1 MTKNNPNPKYTDAN
15 DTQLRKQHVFE
26 TESLDSANDK
36 DTTEQDVK
44 AQQSFADVDFIC
56 ESNLADL
63 PQAIDGLESISQQDD
78 KPRNLSLLAKLSFIA
93 LILVVIVQ
101 SLQGLQNAYLQS
113 PWLFGFYLAVTGI
126 VVAWAGAI
134 TLSEWRKLVK
144 LKHVADTQ
152 AAGERLALSMQRGEA
167 GKFITPLLQKYPN
180 SQGKKQYLAIDG
192 REHNDAEMVLLFDEL
207 VLSERD
213 EKAKKIVG
221 RFAAESALLL
231 AASPLAVLDMAIIL
245 WRNQRM
251 INAIAD
257 VYGIELGYW
266 SRIKLIKSIVLN
278 IVYAGTTE
286 VVTDLGTQL
295 LSVEMTGKLS
305 ARLAQGLGGGLL
317 TARLGYQA
325 MSLCRP
331 LSFKEQNRPKLSQVH
346 QQLLG
351 ELKSF
356 SSSVL
361 HSNKTKEKQFA
372 EK

>member
-1 MTKNNPNPKYTDAN
+1 MSNNNSKRTEFEDAQLKQQQVF
-15 DTQLRKQHVFE
+15 DTE
-26 TESLDSANDK
+26 TLDSGK
-36 DTTEQDVK
+36 DQDVK
-44 AQQSFADVDFIC
+44 GSQSFTDVEFIC
-56 ESNLADL
+56 ETNLAKL
-63 PQAIDGLESISQQDD
+63 PETIDELESID
-78 KPRNLSLLAKLSFIA
+78 KLGAKPKKISMLAKLSLLA

-101 SLQGLQNAYLQS
+101 TIQGLQTAYLQS
-113 PWLFGFYLAVTGI
+113 PWLFGFYVTVAGI
-126 VVAWAGAI
+126 IMAWAGAI
-134 TLSEWRKLVK
+134 TLSEWKKLIK

-152 AAGERLALSMQRGEA
+152 ATGERLALSMQRGEA
-167 GKFITPLLQKYPN
+167 SKFISPLLQKYPDTE
-180 SQGKKQYLAIDG
+180 GKKQYLAINSV
-192 REHNDAEMVLLFDEL
+192 EHNDAEMVMLFDEL

-213 EKAKKIVG
+213 EKAKKIVS

-251 INAIAD
+251 VNVIAD

-331 LSFKEQNRPKLSQVH
+331 LTFKAQNRPKLSQVH

-356 SSSVL
+356 SASVMKT
-361 HSNKTKEKQFA
+361 NKNKQKQTVEK
-372 EK
+372 